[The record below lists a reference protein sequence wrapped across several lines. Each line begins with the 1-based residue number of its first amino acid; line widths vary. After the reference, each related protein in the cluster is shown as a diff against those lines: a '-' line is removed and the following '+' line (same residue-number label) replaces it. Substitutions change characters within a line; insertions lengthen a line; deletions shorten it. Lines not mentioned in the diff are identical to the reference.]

1 MKTVQLLTLLFAAS
15 FAAHA
20 DFSYTQTRKGSQG
33 MAGAAAAP
41 QVTKYFFKGSRMLS
55 DSGDTA
61 RLIDYGAQTMTTIN
75 KAAKT
80 YSVRPIG
87 GNMPAAAGN
96 VDVQID
102 VKETG
107 QKKTINGYNCSQVI
121 MTMDMGAPAS
131 AAAGMK
137 MQVEAEF
144 WRSPDVPG
152 WQNMRAFY
160 QKNGNALASMAG
172 GNPSMQKAMAE
183 MQKKMFAMNGIT
195 VLQTIRVKSAG
206 GSDAQMS
213 QAQAGLAQARARLEE
228 MAKQGGQQGEMAKQA
243 LARMPGG
250 GGAGAPLFETTMESS
265 DFSAADIPDSV
276 FAIPAGFTQK

>member
-1 MKTVQLLTLLFAAS
+1 VKTALLPPLVFAAS

-33 MAGAAAAP
+33 MAGAAP
-41 QVTKYFFKGSRMLS
+41 QVAKYYFKGSKMLS
-55 DSGDTA
+55 DSGDTT
-61 RLIDYGAQTMTTIN
+61 RILDYSAGTMTIID

-80 YSVRPIG
+80 YSVRPLG
-87 GNMPAAAGN
+87 GNLPAAAGD

-102 VKETG
+102 VKQTG
-107 QKKTINGYNCSQVI
+107 QTKTINGFACSQVI
-121 MTMDMGAPAS
+121 MTMAMDAPAS
-131 AAAGMK
+131 APAGMK
-137 MQVEAEF
+137 MQVESELWISA
-144 WRSPDVPG
+144 DVPG
-152 WQNMRAFY
+152 WQSMHSFY
-160 QKNGNALASMAG
+160 QKNGGALSAMAG
-172 GNPSMQKAMAE
+172 GNAGMQKAIAE
-183 MQKKMFAMNGIT
+183 MQKKMSGMNGIP
-195 VLQTIRVKSAG
+195 VLQTVRVKSAG

-250 GGAGAPLFETTMESS
+250 AGAGAPFFETTMESS
-265 DFSAADIPDSV
+265 GFSAAEIPDSI